1 MIGTRQTSAPRHA
14 CTGPAAAAGLPP
26 VLPVATVPVTVRPI
40 TVLPVTVLPSRRRVR
55 KAVSLLTNL
64 MTLGG
69 LLGFLVLG
77 VGPHTGAY
85 RPVTM
90 LTGSMRPLYPT
101 GAILIVTP
109 QPITELAPGQV
120 VTFTAPIGGSPIVTH
135 RVVAVDR
142 TGRQPVITTKGDA
155 NPGNDAW
162 SVTMTGPTFWQVR
175 GAIPVLGTV
184 LRTLREPVVAV
195 VMTKA
200 VPVLLLLG
208 LLKVVW
214 RPKRRAG

>member
-1 MIGTRQTSAPRHA
+1 MYGTKQTSAPRHA
-14 CTGPAAAAGLPP
+14 CTVPAAAAGLPP
-26 VLPVATVPVTVRPI
+26 AISVTALVTTLPKRC
-40 TVLPVTVLPSRRRVR
+40 RVR
-55 KAVSLLTNL
+55 KVVSLLANL

-85 RPVTM
+85 RPITM
-90 LTGSMRPLYPT
+90 LTGSMRPLYPA

-109 QPITELAPGQV
+109 QPVAELAPGQV
-120 VTFTAPIGGSPIVTH
+120 VTFTAPIGGNPVVTH

-142 TGRQPVITTKGDA
+142 SKGQPVITTKGDA
-155 NPGNDAW
+155 NPGDDAW

-175 GAIPVLGTV
+175 GAVPVLGTV
-184 LRTLREPVVAV
+184 LRALREPMVAAT
-195 VMTKA
+195 MTKA
-200 VPVLLLLG
+200 LPVLLLLG

-214 RPKRRAG
+214 RPKGRAG

>member
-1 MIGTRQTSAPRHA
+1 MIGTKQTSAPRHA
-14 CTGPAAAAGLPP
+14 YAQPSQPSQPVDPVGPAPP
-26 VLPVATVPVTVRPI
+26 VLAVVATRRR
-40 TVLPVTVLPSRRRVR
+40 LPVR
-55 KAVSLLTNL
+55 KVVSLLANL

-85 RPVTM
+85 RPITM
-90 LTGSMRPLYPT
+90 LTGSMQPLYPA

-109 QPITELAPGQV
+109 QPIAELAPGQV
-120 VTFTAPIGGSPIVTH
+120 VTFHAPIGGQPVVTH

-142 TGRQPVITTKGDA
+142 SGRQPVITTKGDA

-162 SVTMTGPTFWQVR
+162 AVTMTGPTFWEVR
-175 GAIPVLGTV
+175 GAIPVVGTV
-184 LRTLREPVVAV
+184 LRALRTPEVDA

-200 VPVLLLLG
+200 FPVLLLLG
-208 LLKVVW
+208 LLKALW
-214 RPKRRAG
+214 RPKRRTA